1 MRVSEPNLT
10 LTFTDLQMQAGGSD
24 CGAFALAFAICY
36 GHSPGKIPP
45 RYMRAHF
52 IECLEKKQ
60 FMMFPIRKA
69 HWQGSKIKSSEIVP
83 VHCICHM
90 PEIKQ
95 VSMIRQAA
103 TANNGTMEDTV

>member
-1 MRVSEPNLT
+1 MVLLRWHLQYAMVTLLEKFHLDQQYMRVHL
-10 LTFTDLQMQAGGSD
+10 
-24 CGAFALAFAICY
+24 
-36 GHSPGKIPP
+36 
-45 RYMRAHF
+45 

-95 VSMIRQAA
+95 VSMIQSGSHCKQWYHGRHCVKTCLAPRSKVA
-103 TANNGTMEDTV
+103 LP